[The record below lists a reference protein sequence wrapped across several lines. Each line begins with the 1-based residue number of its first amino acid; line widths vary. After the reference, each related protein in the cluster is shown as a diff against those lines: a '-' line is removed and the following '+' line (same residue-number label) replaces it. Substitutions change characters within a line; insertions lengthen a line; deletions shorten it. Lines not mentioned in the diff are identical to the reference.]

1 MTFKPHPVLLSR
13 FPSQRWLQLIAV
25 PFFFS
30 CITPAAAQSIAPD
43 PALAKLKRFTLE
55 ELMDLPVQSVSRHAE
70 KLSETP
76 SAVRLITNE
85 DIRRSGAATLPQAL
99 RLASN
104 LQVAQVSSSYWT
116 IGARGFNAS
125 GTTSNK
131 LLTLV
136 DGRSV
141 YTPLV
146 SGTYWDS
153 VDTFLPDVDRIEVI
167 SGPGGSAWGANA
179 VNGVISVISKNSA
192 DTQGGLLYGGAGLE
206 ERGLGGF
213 RYGGE
218 LGGIGHFRIY
228 AKYMDF
234 DGAIRP
240 SGADALNRWV
250 FSQTGFR
257 SDFTPGGSTSLTVQG
272 DLYTGWIQQATSSR
286 GEFDGGNILARWEI
300 PVGETNVTAKAYY
313 DSARRG
319 APTTFGDRLDT
330 VDVDVQQELPFGEE
344 RHRLVWGLGHRAS
357 GDQVRNLST
366 QAFIPAE
373 FTHRLWTAFVH
384 SEFELVPRKLR
395 LTIGSKYEHNN
406 YTGADHQPNVRLAWL
421 KAPHQTVWTGI
432 SRAARTPSRVER
444 DLFIPPQP
452 PFTAAG
458 GTNFESETLWAYE
471 AGWRGR
477 VGQRTTASVV
487 GYFHDYHGLRTL
499 EQPIPLQFS
508 NGLDAHTYGA
518 EVFLGHS
525 VTEWMSLNAGYTLL
539 KKDFRLKPWSRDFNR
554 GLVEESDPE
563 HQFHLRAAVNLPRR
577 WEFDAGFRHIA
588 RVPTLAA
595 RVHTNVPAYAELDA
609 RLAWT
614 ARQGLEIALIGTN
627 LLDRA
632 HPETGPVNSR
642 REIERSV
649 HARFLWRF

>member
-1 MTFKPHPVLLSR
+1 MFPIPPDTPLCRAALFAATLSC
-13 FPSQRWLQLIAV
+13 LA
-25 PFFFS
+25 
-30 CITPAAAQSIAPD
+30 TPALAQSYTLD
-43 PALAKLKRFTLE
+43 PADAKLKRLTLE
-55 ELMDLPVQSVSRHAE
+55 ELMDVPVQSVSRHTE

-76 SAVRLITNE
+76 SAVRVISGD

-116 IGARGFNAS
+116 IGARGFNS
-125 GTTSNK
+125 PGTTSNK

-141 YTPLV
+141 YTPLF

-179 VNGVISVISKNSA
+179 VNGVISVISKSSA

-206 ERGLGGF
+206 ERVLGGF

-218 LGGIGHFRIY
+218 LGGSGHFRIY
-228 AKYMDF
+228 AKHLDF

-240 SGADALNRWV
+240 NGSDSKNRWV
-250 FSQTGFR
+250 FNQTGFR
-257 SDFTPGGSTSLTVQG
+257 SDFSPAGTSLTVQG

-286 GEFDGGNILARWEI
+286 GEFDGGNLLARWMI
-300 PVGETNVTAKAYY
+300 PLGDSTITAKAYY

-330 VDVDVQQELPFGEE
+330 VDIDVQQELPFGRD
-344 RHRLVWGLGHRAS
+344 RHRLIWGVGHRAS
-357 GDQVRNLST
+357 SDRVRNLAT
-366 QAFIPAE
+366 QAFIPAD
-373 FTHRLWTAFVH
+373 FTHRLWTAFAH
-384 SEFELVPRKLR
+384 TELELVPRKLR
-395 LTIGSKYEHNN
+395 LTLGSKFEHNN

-421 KAPHQTVWTGI
+421 LASHQTVWTAV
-432 SRAARTPSRVER
+432 SRAVRTPSRVER

-458 GTNFESETLWAYE
+458 GPNFQSEILWAYE

-477 VGQRTTASVV
+477 IGSATTASVV
-487 GYFHDYHGLRTL
+487 GFLHDYHGLRTL
-499 EQPIPLQFS
+499 EQPVPLQFA
-508 NGLDAHTYGA
+508 NGLDARTYGA
-518 EVFLGHS
+518 EVYLRHDFTS
-525 VTEWMSLNAGYTLL
+525 WASLNAGYTLL
-539 KKDFRLKPWSRDFNR
+539 KKDFRLKPWSRDFNAGR
-554 GLVEESDPE
+554 VEESDPE
-563 HQFHLRAAVNLPRR
+563 NQFHLRTSLDLARN
-577 WEFDAGFRHIA
+577 WELDVGLRHID
-588 RVPTLAA
+588 RVPVYAS
-595 RVHTNVPAYAELDA
+595 RVQSEVPAYTEVDA
-609 RLAWT
+609 RLAWIP
-614 ARQGLEIALIGTN
+614 RDDVEVALIGTN

-632 HPETGPVNSR
+632 HPEAGAPATR
-642 REIERSV
+642 REIQRSV
-649 HARFLWRF
+649 HARFAWRF